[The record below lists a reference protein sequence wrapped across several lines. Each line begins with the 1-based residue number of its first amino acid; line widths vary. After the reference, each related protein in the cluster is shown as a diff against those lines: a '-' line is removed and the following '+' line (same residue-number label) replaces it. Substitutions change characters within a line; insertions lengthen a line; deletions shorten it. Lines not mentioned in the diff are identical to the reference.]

1 MNMVRLA
8 LTIAMAASMTGCL
21 TTSPQER
28 SDWNVECTE
37 AALRVAEKPKFGVA
51 RVALVEMRAPY
62 AVREIAVLRS
72 DGSIAFDPC
81 NSYAASPVSL
91 MKGVALE
98 SLSRSGLFSSVV
110 GSGSSVAQDVDVE
123 VAVTR
128 LALDCRTEG
137 HRDASV
143 SLSLVLVGNRTVL
156 ASSSAEAAE
165 PVEGGDYSAA
175 FSRAFSRALSTAIGY
190 IDLK

>member
-21 TTSPQER
+21 TTSPPER

-128 LALDCRTEG
+128 LALDCRADGGRRAVAAVSVRLVRSHGILSYAEG
-137 HRDASV
+137 LGSSDASGRDYSV
-143 SLSLVLVGNRTVL
+143 
-156 ASSSAEAAE
+156 AISSA
-165 PVEGGDYSAA
+165 VTLA
-175 FSRAFSRALSTAIGY
+175 FSDALNK
-190 IDLK
+190 L